1 MQYVF
6 NPERV
11 CAKVFMIDIDENTR
25 TIRDFESKGGCPGN
39 LKAIAR
45 FTRGMHIDEVIDRL
59 ADMPI
64 CPASKVT
71 SCPEQLRNG
80 LIELRKKLDAGET
93 PVRPSFV
100 LDSFSFGKR

>member
-1 MQYVF
+1 MQFLYT
-6 NPERV
+6 PERV
-11 CAKVFMIDIDENTR
+11 CSKQFMIEVDEATR
-25 TIRDFESKGGCPGN
+25 TIVKFDFKGGCPGN
-39 LKAIAR
+39 LEGIGR
-45 FTRGMHIDEVIDRL
+45 LVRGMHIDEVIDRL

-80 LIELRKKLDAGET
+80 LIELRKKLDAGEA

-100 LDSFSFGKR
+100 LDSFTFGKM

>member
-45 FTRGMHIDEVIDRL
+45 FTRGMHIVEVIDRL

-80 LIELRKKLDAGET
+80 LLELRKKLDAGET

-100 LDSFSFGKR
+100 LDSFSFGKM

>member
-45 FTRGMHIDEVIDRL
+45 FTKGMHIDEVIDRL
-59 ADMPI
+59 VDMPI

-71 SCPEQLRNG
+71 SCPEQLRKG
-80 LIELRKKLDAGET
+80 LIELRDKLNAGEA

-100 LDSFSFGKR
+100 LDSFSFNKM

>member
-45 FTRGMHIDEVIDRL
+45 FTKGMHIDEVIDRL

-71 SCPEQLRNG
+71 SCPEQLRKG
-80 LIELRKKLDAGET
+80 LIELRDKLNAGEA

-100 LDSFSFGKR
+100 LDSFSFNKM

>member
-45 FTRGMHIDEVIDRL
+45 FTKGMHIDEVIDRL

-71 SCPEQLRNG
+71 SCPEQLRKG
-80 LIELRKKLDAGET
+80 LIELRDKLNAGET

-100 LDSFSFGKR
+100 LDSFSFGKM

>member
-1 MQYVF
+1 MQHVF

-25 TIRDFESKGGCPGN
+25 LIRDFEFKGGCPGN

-71 SCPEQLRNG
+71 SCPEQIRKG
-80 LIELRKKLDAGET
+80 LLELKAKLDAGEA
-93 PVRPSFV
+93 PVRPTFG
-100 LDSFSFGKR
+100 LDSFTFKK

>member
-1 MQYVF
+1 MQHVF

-45 FTRGMHIDEVIDRL
+45 LTKGMHIDDVIDRL

-71 SCPEQLRNG
+71 SCPEQLRKG
-80 LIELRKKLDAGET
+80 LIELRDKLNAGEA
-93 PVRPSFV
+93 PARPSFV
-100 LDSFSFGKR
+100 LDSFSFGKM